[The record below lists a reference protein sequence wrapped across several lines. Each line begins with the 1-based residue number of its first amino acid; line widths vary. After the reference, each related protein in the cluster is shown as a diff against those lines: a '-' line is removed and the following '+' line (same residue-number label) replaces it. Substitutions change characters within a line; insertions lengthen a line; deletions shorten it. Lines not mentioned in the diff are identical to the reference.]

1 LHLITNPPQKATH
14 KQSHIAGRLR
24 FRLVGDDVRSLFLN
38 DKLTEVDRRIDSPDC
53 LTLYVSTMAKRITG
67 RQLRHGAPEEN
78 LSPGESVVI
87 EKRGG
92 KKFELT
98 RIDKGSIN
106 FNEQMDRVFREI
118 PAEGKRVKT
127 NLARTLLEDRE

>member
-1 LHLITNPPQKATH
+1 
-14 KQSHIAGRLR
+14 
-24 FRLVGDDVRSLFLN
+24 
-38 DKLTEVDRRIDSPDC
+38 
-53 LTLYVSTMAKRITG
+53 MAKRITG

-98 RIDKGSIN
+98 RIDKGPVN
-106 FNEQMDRVFREI
+106 FNDQMNRIFREI
-118 PAEGKRVKT
+118 PPEGKRMKT

>member
-1 LHLITNPPQKATH
+1 
-14 KQSHIAGRLR
+14 
-24 FRLVGDDVRSLFLN
+24 
-38 DKLTEVDRRIDSPDC
+38 
-53 LTLYVSTMAKRITG
+53 MASKRISG

-78 LSPGESVVI
+78 LSPGQSLVI

-92 KKFELT
+92 KRFELT
-98 RIDKGSIN
+98 RIDKGPVN
-106 FNEQMDRVFREI
+106 FNEQMDRIFQEI

>member
-1 LHLITNPPQKATH
+1 
-14 KQSHIAGRLR
+14 
-24 FRLVGDDVRSLFLN
+24 
-38 DKLTEVDRRIDSPDC
+38 
-53 LTLYVSTMAKRITG
+53 MASKRISG

-78 LSPGESVVI
+78 LSPGQSLVI

-92 KKFELT
+92 KRFELT
-98 RIDKGSIN
+98 RIDTGPVN
-106 FNEQMDRVFREI
+106 FNEQMDQIFREI

>member
-1 LHLITNPPQKATH
+1 
-14 KQSHIAGRLR
+14 
-24 FRLVGDDVRSLFLN
+24 
-38 DKLTEVDRRIDSPDC
+38 
-53 LTLYVSTMAKRITG
+53 MANKRISG

-78 LSPGESVVI
+78 LSPGQSLVI

-92 KKFELT
+92 KRFELT
-98 RIDKGSIN
+98 RIDTGPVD
-106 FNEQMDRVFREI
+106 FNKQMEQVFREI

>member
-1 LHLITNPPQKATH
+1 
-14 KQSHIAGRLR
+14 
-24 FRLVGDDVRSLFLN
+24 
-38 DKLTEVDRRIDSPDC
+38 
-53 LTLYVSTMAKRITG
+53 MASKRITG

-78 LSPGESVVI
+78 LSPGQSIMI

-92 KKFELT
+92 KRFELT
-98 RIDKGSIN
+98 RVDSGPAN
-106 FNEQMDRVFREI
+106 FNEQMDQVFREI